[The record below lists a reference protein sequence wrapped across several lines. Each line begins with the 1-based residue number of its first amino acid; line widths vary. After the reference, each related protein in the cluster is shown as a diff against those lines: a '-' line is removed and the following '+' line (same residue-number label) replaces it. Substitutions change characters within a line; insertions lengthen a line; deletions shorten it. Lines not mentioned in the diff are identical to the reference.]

1 MTAEIKETKVEKKL
15 EKNDVQGV
23 VKQIKQ
29 TIALESKK
37 RILRAASKLRHLISV
52 EALKSLCTEL
62 NFNFIPHIL
71 DNLNNSNPKPFS
83 VSSLEQPELLVSWL
97 LLLFLFDSKKFG
109 LGCLLLDVL
118 VKLESPF
125 KHIFYFYYDVFN
137 TMTGNFNIHLNLLN
151 HLRTAVLSID
161 YDSQV
166 FFC

>member
-1 MTAEIKETKVEKKL
+1 MTAESKETTVEKRL
-15 EKNDVQGV
+15 EKTDIQGV

-37 RILRAASKLRHLISV
+37 RLLRAVSKLRHLVSV
-52 EALKSLCTEL
+52 EALKALSTEL
-62 NFNFIPHIL
+62 KFDFIAHIL
-71 DNLNNSNPKPFS
+71 DNLNNSKPFS
-83 VSSLEQPELLVSWL
+83 VSSLEQPEVLVSWL
-97 LLLFLFDSKKFG
+97 LLLFLFDSKKYG

-137 TMTGNFNIHLNLLN
+137 TITGNVNIHLNLLN